1 MKKLVGAF
9 VFLRSSG
16 PGSPGRHGRLGSRM
30 RAANRCFVC
39 GQDNPIGLKLKFSR
53 VGEGVQADFTP
64 SDLHAGYEGL
74 VHGGI
79 LAALIDD
86 AMANIWFARG
96 QEAVT
101 AKIEI
106 RFRQEAKPGDRL
118 LVSAEPAG
126 SKGGLRIARATV
138 TRGDG
143 GLVAEGSGVG
153 SIQVRPPGP
162 SPGW

>member
-1 MKKLVGAF
+1 
-9 VFLRSSG
+9 
-16 PGSPGRHGRLGSRM
+16 M

-53 VGEGVQADFTP
+53 IGEGVRAEFTP

-86 AMANIWFARG
+86 AMANVWAANGR
-96 QEAVT
+96 EAVT
-101 AKIEI
+101 AKIEV
-106 RFRQEAKPGDRL
+106 RFRQEARPGERL
-118 LVSAEPAG
+118 LVRAEPAG

-138 TRGDG
+138 TRADG
-143 GLVAEGSGVG
+143 ALVAEGSGFV
-153 SIQVRPPGP
+153 SVK
-162 SPGW
+162 

>member
-1 MKKLVGAF
+1 
-9 VFLRSSG
+9 
-16 PGSPGRHGRLGSRM
+16 M

-39 GQDNPIGLKLKFSR
+39 GKDNPIGLKLKFSR
-53 VGEGVQADFTP
+53 VGEGVRAEFTP

-86 AMANIWFARG
+86 AMANVWATNE

-101 AKIEI
+101 AKIEV
-106 RFRQEAKPGDRL
+106 RFRQEARPGETL
-118 LVSAEPAG
+118 LVSAQPAG

-138 TRGDG
+138 TRADG
-143 GLVAEGSGVG
+143 AVVAEGSGFVA
-153 SIQVRPPGP
+153 VK
-162 SPGW
+162 